1 MNTSGDAAEQIVR
14 LSLEGTEVALKITG
28 AAAKNVAAM
37 LYAVLKEQKKTK
49 GRARVETMLR
59 RNKPMKVY
67 TVRRQDCK
75 EFTQRAKTY
84 GILFCPVPY
93 KKGDDTIDILVDQED
108 AARVDHIVEKFHL
121 ASVDSDSIKNEI
133 ERSRSEKAV
142 GQSAGEKAVP
152 EQERPEKSADDL
164 LLDELLDQPAGKEAA
179 APANPEAAKDNPFF
193 QKGRKSRPSAPTLEP
208 ASRTAEGATKQP
220 DAPSGPQRTSVRE
233 ELKEIREQRKQEAA
247 GPKREETSRS
257 KPKQQKTTRHEQPP
271 RKKKKAKER

>member
-84 GILFCPVPY
+84 GILFCPIPF

-121 ASVDSDSIKNEI
+121 ASVDSASIKNEI

-164 LLDELLDQPAGKEAA
+164 LLDELLDQPAAKEAA
-179 APANPEAAKDNPFF
+179 APVNPEAAKTE
-193 QKGRKSRPSAPTLEP
+193 KSRPSEPTLKP

-220 DAPSGPQRTSVRE
+220 DAPSAPQRTSVRE

-247 GPKREETSRS
+247 GPKREEASRS

>member
-84 GILFCPVPY
+84 GILFCPIPY

-121 ASVDSDSIKNEI
+121 ASVDSASIKNEI

-164 LLDELLDQPAGKEAA
+164 LLDELLDQPAAKEAA
-179 APANPEAAKDNPFF
+179 APVNPEAAKDNPFF
-193 QKGRKSRPSAPTLEP
+193 QKGRKSRPSEPTLKP

-247 GPKREETSRS
+247 GPKREEASRS
-257 KPKQQKTTRHEQPP
+257 RPKQQKTTRHEQPP

>member
-28 AAAKNVAAM
+28 SAAKNVAAM

-67 TVRRQDCK
+67 TLKREDCK

-93 KKGDDTIDILVDQED
+93 KKGDETIDILVDEED
-108 AARVDHIVEKFHL
+108 AARVNHIVEKFHL
-121 ASVDSDSIKNEI
+121 ASVDSASIKREI
-133 ERSRSEKAV
+133 EKTRSEKTAAKD
-142 GQSAGEKAVP
+142 AGEKAAP
-152 EQERPEKSADDL
+152 EQEHPEKSADDR
-164 LLDELLDQPAGKEAA
+164 LLDELLGQPAAKEAA
-179 APANPEAAKDNPFF
+179 APVNPEAAKTA
-193 QKGRKSRPSAPTLEP
+193 KSRPSEPTLKP

-220 DAPSGPQRTSVRE
+220 DRPSVRE
-233 ELKEIREQRKQEAA
+233 ELKEIREQKKQEAA
-247 GPKREETSRS
+247 GPKREEASRS
-257 KPKQQKTTRHEQPP
+257 KPRQQKTTRHEQPP